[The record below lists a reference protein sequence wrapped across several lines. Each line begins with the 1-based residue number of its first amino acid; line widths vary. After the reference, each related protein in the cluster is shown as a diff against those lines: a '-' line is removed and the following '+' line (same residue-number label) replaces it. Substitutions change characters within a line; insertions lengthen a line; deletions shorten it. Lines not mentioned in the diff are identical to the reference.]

1 MCLSACLSICLCVCV
16 SVYLPVNRLIHK
28 FTVGSIWLNEVTEVS
43 YAWCHKIF
51 FVSMI
56 IHRLMTCNYDVTW
69 LLNIYSW
76 RTMGQIFFFLV
87 CQFSWNFQHF
97 SLFSLFPLFSFP
109 PLFPYFLLFF
119 RSNISETHPLYSKMA
134 DNITKPFCMFFTE
147 NSHAFL
153 SDQSS
158 SHLKIK
164 NKNNETSKIN
174 ENNATLGLGVILAL
188 RQIRKA
194 TKALQN
200 LLKLQ
205 GIHKKVCFI
214 NLQECF
220 CNYSFHLVSISCHF
234 ISCHFISCHFI
245 LFYFA
250 CLSTYY

>member
-1 MCLSACLSICLCVCV
+1 
-16 SVYLPVNRLIHK
+16 
-28 FTVGSIWLNEVTEVS
+28 
-43 YAWCHKIF
+43 
-51 FVSMI
+51 
-56 IHRLMTCNYDVTW
+56 
-69 LLNIYSW
+69 
-76 RTMGQIFFFLV
+76 
-87 CQFSWNFQHF
+87 
-97 SLFSLFPLFSFP
+97 
-109 PLFPYFLLFF
+109 
-119 RSNISETHPLYSKMA
+119 MA

-164 NKNNETSKIN
+164 NKNNETSRIN
-174 ENNATLGLGVILAL
+174 ENNATLGLGVIFAL

-205 GIHKKVCFI
+205 GIYKKYCFI
-214 NLQECF
+214 NLQERF

-234 ISCHFISCHFI
+234 I

-250 CLSTYY
+250 CLSIY